1 MKRIGLWKKN
11 IEMSEPRN
19 PMIRILAD
27 IDARLYVLLGLM
39 EQKLHLYKVARAVS
53 FTGDGYAY
61 LLLAAMLLMISRE
74 AGLAV
79 TLCGFLA
86 FAFELPTYAVLK
98 KTFKRRRPY
107 VVVDRLE
114 RIHKPS
120 DEFSFPSGHTAGG
133 FLMAC
138 IVSHFFPA
146 AALPMYLWAGAIGLS
161 RVFLRVHFITD
172 VIAGAFLGI
181 GFAILSLSLLGY

>member
-1 MKRIGLWKKN
+1 MSKPKNPAMKL
-11 IEMSEPRN
+11 
-19 PMIRILAD
+19 LAE
-27 IDARLYVLLGLM
+27 IDARLYVFLGLM
-39 EQKLHLYKVARAVS
+39 QERLHLYKIARAVS

-61 LLLAAMLLMISRE
+61 LLLAAVLLVISRE
-74 AGLAV
+74 AGLAI

-114 RIHKPS
+114 RIHNPS

-133 FLMAC
+133 FLMAY

-146 AALPMYLWAGAIGLS
+146 ASLPMYLWASSIGIS
-161 RVFLRVHFITD
+161 RVLLRVHFVSDIL
-172 VIAGAFLGI
+172 AGAALGT
-181 GFAILSLSLLGY
+181 GFAILALNLLGY